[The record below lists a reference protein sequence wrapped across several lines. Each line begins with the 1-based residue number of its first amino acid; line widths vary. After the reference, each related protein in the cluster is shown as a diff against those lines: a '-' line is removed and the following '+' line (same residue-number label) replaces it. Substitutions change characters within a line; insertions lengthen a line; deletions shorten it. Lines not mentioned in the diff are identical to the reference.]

1 MKTLT
6 PGSLLS
12 LLRCD
17 LLHLAA
23 SASMLKSF
31 RRSTAFFFFFFFF
44 KFQDKVG
51 MGALLTLPSPD
62 QVRPPS

>member
-12 LLRCD
+12 LLRCN
-17 LLHLAA
+17 LPHLAA
-23 SASMLKSF
+23 SVSVLKSF
-31 RRSTAFFFFFFFF
+31 QGSTAFFLLFF

>member
-6 PGSLLS
+6 PGSLFS

-23 SASMLKSF
+23 SASVLKSF
-31 RRSTAFFFFFFFF
+31 QRSTAFFFFFFF

-62 QVRPPS
+62 QVCPPS